1 MTQVN
6 HHQRHVMLAGILLL
20 IAGLVAASDTLH
32 SYAAIA
38 IVWTEGIITQ
48 APILGL
54 VAFVL
59 LAMTS
64 AMLAFFSSAVLA
76 PIAVSA
82 WGAPASIS
90 VFWLGWFLGGAMSF
104 GIGHYLGRSVAA
116 RLIGEDKI
124 AHWETQLNRNTRFI
138 HILLFQA
145 AVPSE
150 IPGYVLGILHY
161 RFDRYL
167 LALAITEVPYAFA
180 TVFLGDSFLKGRSVL
195 FISLGLSVVALA
207 ALLFHKLR
215 RALALQLESQ

>member
-1 MTQVN
+1 MTDTN
-6 HHQRHVMLAGILLL
+6 HHQRHVLLAGILLL
-20 IAGLVAASDTLH
+20 IAGLVAASDTLRN
-32 SYAAIA
+32 YAAIA
-38 IVWTEGIITQ
+38 IVWTEGVIAH

-54 VAFVL
+54 VVFVL

-76 PIAVSA
+76 PIAVNA
-82 WGAPASIS
+82 WGAPASVC

-104 GIGHYLGRSVAA
+104 CIGHYLGRGVAA

-124 AHWETQLNRNTRFI
+124 AHWESLLNRNTRFI

-167 LALAITEVPYAFA
+167 MALALTEVPYAIA
-180 TVFLGDSFLKGRSVL
+180 TVFLGDSFLKGRSAL
-195 FISLGLSVVALA
+195 FISLGLAVIALT
-207 ALLFHKLR
+207 ALLFRKLR
-215 RALALQLESQ
+215 RALALQLDSQ